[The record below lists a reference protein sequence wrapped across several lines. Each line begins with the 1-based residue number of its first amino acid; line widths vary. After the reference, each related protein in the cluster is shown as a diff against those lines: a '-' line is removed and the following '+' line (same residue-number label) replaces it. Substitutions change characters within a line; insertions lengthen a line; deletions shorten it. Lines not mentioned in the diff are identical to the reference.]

1 MGLARLLTRGAGV
14 CSGDPRGGFT
24 STGVTTA
31 DFYWVPASG
40 KEPTCQCRRRKRL
53 EFDPWVGKIPWRRA
67 WQPTPVCLPGESHGR
82 RSLEGYSPWSRRVG
96 HDCRDLA
103 HTVIFVLLLLLRV
116 SALCH
121 FWSLSSSKLLC
132 GFCNSP
138 HLQRGNQGLAGFS
151 NLPVLPSL
159 IRGAVR
165 SASQFWPVSRHA
177 GGALTSGPGSR
188 SLRLLCASNSMPVPS
203 LTLPGFI
210 FF

>member
-82 RSLEGYSPWSRRVG
+82 RSLEGYSPWSRSKVMLKILQARLQQYMNCELPDG
-96 HDCRDLA
+96 QGGFRKGRGTRDQIA
-103 HTVIFVLLLLLRV
+103 NIYKWEVWREMLLR
-116 SALCH
+116 
-121 FWSLSSSKLLC
+121 SLLFKSYL
-132 GFCNSP
+132 
-138 HLQRGNQGLAGFS
+138 
-151 NLPVLPSL
+151 
-159 IRGAVR
+159 
-165 SASQFWPVSRHA
+165 
-177 GGALTSGPGSR
+177 
-188 SLRLLCASNSMPVPS
+188 
-203 LTLPGFI
+203 
-210 FF
+210 